1 MREVV
6 VFSILKRV
14 IVGHA
19 GAAMLRLPAVA
30 GRFYPSNPNEL
41 AASVRRMS
49 AARGDGAVPAEIPV
63 VACLVPHAGY
73 MYSGA
78 VAGEVFGRI
87 ELPKKIVILGVRHFP
102 RGESAAILT
111 SGAWRTPL
119 GDAPIDTEL
128 AMALRD
134 ACPRLREDLVAHSQE
149 HSLEVQ
155 IPFLQVLAP
164 GFSFVPVAL
173 GTLRFD
179 DLVRVGEA
187 VARIL
192 SAAKERVLLLAT
204 SDLNHY
210 EDDATTRVKD
220 AKAVER
226 LLALDAR
233 GLFDVCREEK
243 ISMCG
248 LGPAVATI
256 TALRAMGVTRG
267 ELVRYAT
274 SANVSGD
281 TSSVVGYAGV
291 VWGRAK

>member
-1 MREVV
+1 
-6 VFSILKRV
+6 
-14 IVGHA
+14 
-19 GAAMLRLPAVA
+19 MLRLPAVA
-30 GRFYPSNPNEL
+30 GRFYPANPNEL
-41 AASVRRMS
+41 ASVVRRMS
-49 AARGDGAVPAEIPV
+49 APRGEASTEKISVT
-63 VACLVPHAGY
+63 ACLVPHAGY
-73 MYSGA
+73 MYSGGI
-78 VAGEVFGRI
+78 AGEVFGSI
-87 ELPKKIVILGVRHFP
+87 ALPKKILILGVRHFP
-102 RGESAAILT
+102 RGESAAIL
-111 SGAWRTPL
+111 SNGAWRTPL
-119 GDAPIDTEL
+119 GDAPIDAQL

-134 ACPRLREDLVAHSQE
+134 ACPRLREDSVAHIQE

-173 GTLRFD
+173 GTVRFE
-179 DLVRVGEA
+179 DLVSVGEA
-187 VARIL
+187 VARVL
-192 SAAKERVLLLAT
+192 TAAREPVLLLAT

-220 AKAVER
+220 AKAIEK

-274 SANVSGD
+274 SADVSGD

-291 VWGRAK
+291 VWGKAK

>member
-1 MREVV
+1 
-6 VFSILKRV
+6 
-14 IVGHA
+14 
-19 GAAMLRLPAVA
+19 MLRLPAVA
-30 GRFYPSNPNEL
+30 GRFYPANPKEL
-41 AASVRRMS
+41 ASTVRRMS
-49 AARGDGAVPAEIPV
+49 APRDAASSSDVGTEKISVT
-63 VACLVPHAGY
+63 ACLVPHAGY

-87 ELPKKIVILGVRHFP
+87 ALPKKILILGVRHFP
-102 RGESAAILT
+102 RGESAAIL
-111 SGAWRTPL
+111 SNGAWRTPL

-128 AMALRD
+128 ATALRN
-134 ACPRLREDLVAHSQE
+134 ACPLLREDSVAHSQE

-173 GTLRFD
+173 GTVRFD

-187 VARIL
+187 VARVL
-192 SAAKERVLLLAT
+192 LAAQEPVLLLAT

-220 AKAVER
+220 AKATAT

-233 GLFDVCREEK
+233 GLFDVCRTEK

-256 TALRAMGVTRG
+256 TALLAMGVVDG

-274 SANVSGD
+274 SADVSGD
-281 TSSVVGYAGV
+281 TSSVVGYAGI
-291 VWGRAK
+291 VWGEKLSSGENYSVR